1 MKEVLPL
8 QSPLKILFI
17 DDHTGLR
24 DGMIFMLQ
32 NKNPSLSITGV
43 GTIPEALKKLNED
56 KDIKIVVLD
65 LNLDGKN
72 SLESVS
78 KMRGVKPDILILV
91 YTMYNDDIH
100 VEHALL
106 IGVQGFI
113 TKEASIDEVE
123 KAILAVGSGNTY
135 YNSVASKVL
144 HTLLPQNKGK
154 HSVHNEKSYLFDNYK
169 SLSKKEKEVFIHLAE
184 GLDVVEIAKLLGK
197 SEKTIL
203 NQRTAVYG
211 KMFIRDRHDLI
222 EKAKLLGLLF

>member
-32 NKNPSLSITGV
+32 NKNPSLSIIGV
-43 GTIPEALKKLNED
+43 GTISEAVKKLNED
-56 KDIKIVVLD
+56 KDIKIVILD
-65 LNLDGKN
+65 LNLDGEN

-78 KMRGVKPDILILV
+78 KMRGVKPDVLILV

>member
-32 NKNPSLSITGV
+32 NRNPSLSITGV
-43 GTIPEALKKLNED
+43 GTISEALKKLNED

-65 LNLDGKN
+65 LNLDGEN

-78 KMRGVKPDILILV
+78 KMRGVKPDVLILV

-113 TKEASIDEVE
+113 TKEASVDEVE

-154 HSVHNEKSYLFDNYK
+154 HIVRDEKSYLFDNYK
-169 SLSKKEKEVFIHLAE
+169 SLSKKEQEVFIHLAE

>member
-1 MKEVLPL
+1 M

-65 LNLDGKN
+65 LNLDGEN

-78 KMRGVKPDILILV
+78 KMRRVKPDIFILI

-154 HSVHNEKSYLFDNYK
+154 HIVRDEKSYLFDNYK

>member
-1 MKEVLPL
+1 M

-32 NKNPSLSITGV
+32 NKNPSFSITGV
-43 GTIPEALKKLNED
+43 GTISEALKKLNEN
-56 KDIKIVVLD
+56 KDIKIVILD
-65 LNLDGKN
+65 LNLDGEN

-78 KMRGVKPDILILV
+78 KIKETNPDIFILI

-100 VEHALL
+100 VKNALL

-123 KAILAVGSGNTY
+123 KAILAVGSGHTY
-135 YNSVASKVL
+135 YNTVASKVL
-144 HTLLPQNKGK
+144 HALLPQNKGK
-154 HSVHNEKSYLFDNYK
+154 YRIHDEKSYLFDNYK
-169 SLSKKEKEVFIHLAE
+169 SLSKKEQEVFIHLAE
-184 GLDVVEIAKLLGK
+184 GLDAAEIAKRLGQ
-197 SEKTIL
+197 SEKTVL

-222 EKAKLLGLLF
+222 EKAKLLGLVF

>member
-1 MKEVLPL
+1 MKEALPL

-32 NKNPSLSITGV
+32 NRNPSLSITGV
-43 GTIPEALKKLNED
+43 GTIPEAVKKLNED
-56 KDIKIVVLD
+56 KDIKIVILD
-65 LNLDGKN
+65 LNLDGEN
-72 SLESVS
+72 SLKSVS
-78 KMRGVKPDILILV
+78 KMRGAKPDVLILV

-106 IGVQGFI
+106 SNVQGFI

-154 HSVHNEKSYLFDNYK
+154 HSVHDEKSYLFDNYK
-169 SLSKKEKEVFIHLAE
+169 SLSKKEQEVFIHFAE
-184 GLDVVEIAKLLGK
+184 GLDTAEIAKLLGK

>member
-1 MKEVLPL
+1 M

-65 LNLDGKN
+65 LNLDGEN

-78 KMRGVKPDILILV
+78 KMRRVKPDIFILI

-113 TKEASIDEVE
+113 TKEASVDEVE

-144 HTLLPQNKGK
+144 YALLPQNKGK
-154 HSVHNEKSYLFDNYK
+154 HSTYDEKRYLFDNYK
-169 SLSKKEKEVFIHLAE
+169 SLSKKEQEVFIHLAE
-184 GLDVVEIAKLLGK
+184 GLDTAEIAIRLGK

>member
-1 MKEVLPL
+1 
-8 QSPLKILFI
+8 
-17 DDHTGLR
+17 
-24 DGMIFMLQ
+24 MIFMLQ
-32 NKNPSLSITGV
+32 NKNPSLSIIGV
-43 GTIPEALKKLNED
+43 GTISEAVKKLNED
-56 KDIKIVVLD
+56 KDIKIVILD
-65 LNLDGKN
+65 LNLDGEN

-78 KMRGVKPDILILV
+78 KMRGVKPDVLILV

-197 SEKTIL
+197 SEK
-203 NQRTAVYG
+203 QS
-211 KMFIRDRHDLI
+211 
-222 EKAKLLGLLF
+222 

>member
-1 MKEVLPL
+1 M

-32 NKNPSLSITGV
+32 NKNPSLSIIGV
-43 GTIPEALKKLNED
+43 GTISEAVKTLNED
-56 KDIKIVVLD
+56 KDIKIVILD
-65 LNLDGKN
+65 LNLDGEN

-78 KMRGVKPDILILV
+78 KMRGVKPDVLILV

-144 HTLLPQNKGK
+144 HTLLPQNKDK
-154 HSVHNEKSYLFDNYK
+154 HIVRDEKSYLFDNYK
-169 SLSKKEKEVFIHLAE
+169 SLSKKEQEVFIHLAE

>member
-1 MKEVLPL
+1 M

-32 NKNPSLSITGV
+32 NKNPSLSIIGV
-43 GTIPEALKKLNED
+43 GTISEAVKKLNED
-56 KDIKIVVLD
+56 KDIKIVILD
-65 LNLDGKN
+65 LNLDGEN

-78 KMRGVKPDILILV
+78 KMRGVKPDVLILV

-197 SEKTIL
+197 SEK
-203 NQRTAVYG
+203 QS
-211 KMFIRDRHDLI
+211 
-222 EKAKLLGLLF
+222 

>member
-32 NKNPSLSITGV
+32 NKNPSLSIIGV
-43 GTIPEALKKLNED
+43 GTISEAVKKLNED
-56 KDIKIVVLD
+56 KDIKIVILD
-65 LNLDGKN
+65 LNLDGEN

-78 KMRGVKPDILILV
+78 KMRGVKPDVLILV

-106 IGVQGFI
+106 ISVQGFI
-113 TKEASIDEVE
+113 TKEASVDEVE

-144 HTLLPQNKGK
+144 HTLLPQNKGR

>member
-65 LNLDGKN
+65 LNLDGEN

-78 KMRGVKPDILILV
+78 KMRRVKPDIFILI

>member
-1 MKEVLPL
+1 M

-32 NKNPSLSITGV
+32 NKNPSLSIIGV
-43 GTIPEALKKLNED
+43 GTISEAVKKLNED
-56 KDIKIVVLD
+56 KDIKIVILD
-65 LNLDGKN
+65 LNLDGEN

-78 KMRGVKPDILILV
+78 KMRGVKPDVLILV

-169 SLSKKEKEVFIHLAE
+169 SLSKKENEVFIHLAE

-197 SEKTIL
+197 SEK
-203 NQRTAVYG
+203 QS
-211 KMFIRDRHDLI
+211 
-222 EKAKLLGLLF
+222 